1 MKKQWVSNGR
11 WFLAA
16 LAAML
21 GPLASLSPVTA
32 GHINCGAILG
42 PGGTFTLD
50 SDVGPCPEPPHSVVI
65 TVNSATLN
73 LNGFTISGNAVLL
86 TGQHCVELI
95 GARATLQGPGT
106 IKACERGV
114 VVKGGGAH
122 LVRQVTAEMNTGNG
136 IILVSNNNRLT
147 NNTSRSN
154 TFVGIA
160 IAIGSQRNELTG
172 NTASSSGVYGFQIVG
187 SANRLMNNTATDHG
201 EDGIV
206 VWEGATNNVLRG
218 NKGQRNS
225 GFDLADDNVNCDQN
239 IWRGNTGTRNQPCI
253 R

>member
-1 MKKQWVSNGR
+1 MKKQRVSNGR

-21 GPLASLSPVTA
+21 GLLASLSPVTA

-50 SDVGPCPEPPHSVVI
+50 SDVGPCPDPVVI

-73 LNGFTISGNAVLL
+73 LNGFTISGNSVLL

-95 GARATLQGPGT
+95 GARAALQGPGT
-106 IKACERGV
+106 VEACERGV
-114 VVKGGGAH
+114 VVKGGGGH
-122 LVRQVTAEMNTGNG
+122 SVREVTAERNTNNG
-136 IILVSNNNRLT
+136 ILLASNNNRLT

-160 IAIGSQRNELTG
+160 VGSQNNQLTE
-172 NTASSSGVYGFQIVG
+172 NTASSNGVYGFQIVG
-187 SANRLMNNTATDHG
+187 AANRLMNNIATDHG

-206 VWEGATNNVLRG
+206 VWVGATNNVLRG
-218 NKGQRNS
+218 NRGQNNS
-225 GFDLADDNVNCDQN
+225 AFDLADDNANCDQN
-239 IWRGNTGTRNQPCI
+239 SWRGNTGTHNQPCI